1 MIKDEV
7 INEIKKHLGE
17 YLEETGRNTKLPFT
31 CVNPSHEDRHP
42 SMSYDPKRNI
52 IKCFSKGVCEFSTD
66 LIGLYALDHNL
77 DEKSDFKQIVEELA
91 KHYNIPLNKE
101 ISNNYYGTKTSTYV
115 KVENKED
122 FTSYYKK
129 CKKDINKT
137 DYLEKRGLSK
147 ELIEK
152 YNIGYDVA
160 KKMVI
165 LPISK
170 TCYEGRSV
178 EPNAY
183 IKHFKPKGI
192 SNELFNL
199 DYIKNSNYDSVI
211 WVTEAIID
219 ALSLEETKEDI
230 KAVSLNSLNNSSQ
243 LVEELRKNKYKGAI
257 MLALD
262 TDNSG
267 INESK
272 KLQEEIEALGI
283 KTFIFNSSNDKYN
296 KTYKVKDLIEKYNYE
311 EEENEAINWEI
322 EKNGEEWGKNREDY
336 LRFRILGNLQEDFK
350 EELKKPINI
359 KVDNLINKAYN
370 KALENPKN
378 IISLEMDYNEIL
390 NEDLTLCNKDINEY
404 LLNDKDSL
412 KGALDYIDEAVKT
425 SLRNQAI
432 NTYEQ
437 ENAFNYLDE
446 FNKYILDEER
456 TKPLSTGIDVIDEAL
471 EGGFYKKNLVILGAI
486 SSMGKTTLAL
496 QIADNIARQEED
508 VLIFSLE
515 MSKEELIA
523 KSLSRLSFLNTW
535 QKSSTYL
542 ALTTKEIMRGKG
554 VKTDIPNNKDRVQ
567 VYSEVLEEY
576 KDKIAKHIYISECNE
591 TLELNV
597 KMIEEKIKR
606 HIAITG
612 RKPFVIV
619 DYLQIIKSEVKGTD
633 TQIIAN
639 IVTDLKRI
647 ARNNDITLFL
657 ISAFNRNSYSK
668 EADLS
673 SFRDSS
679 TIEYTSDVLLSL
691 QPKVLD
697 GQTGD
702 TDGKSTNKSKVNQ
715 EQQKENRG
723 LTLKV
728 LKNRNGRITDVK
740 GITFYAKYNYMSFK
754 NANISSED

>member
-1 MIKDEV
+1 MIKDEA

-101 ISNNYYGTKTSTYV
+101 GSSNNYYGTKTSNYV

-129 CKKDINKT
+129 CKKDISKT

-165 LPISK
+165 LPISN

-267 INESK
+267 LNAST

-283 KTFIFNSSNDKYN
+283 KTFIFNSN
-296 KTYKVKDLIEKYNYE
+296 KERY
-311 EEENEAINWEI
+311 
-322 EKNGEEWGKNREDY
+322 GE
-336 LRFRILGNLQEDFK
+336 Q
-350 EELKKPINI
+350 
-359 KVDNLINKAYN
+359 V
-370 KALENPKN
+370 
-378 IISLEMDYNEIL
+378 
-390 NEDLTLCNKDINEY
+390 KDINEY
-404 LLNDKDSL
+404 LLTNKESL
-412 KGALDYIDEAVKT
+412 KNALDYTDEAIKT

-437 ENAFNYLDE
+437 ENVFNYLDE
-446 FNKYILDEER
+446 FNKYILDEDR

-554 VKTDIPNNKDRVQ
+554 VKIDIPNNKDRVQ

-657 ISAFNRNSYSK
+657 ISAFNRNSYSQ

-702 TDGKSTNKSKVNQ
+702 TDGKSTNKKKVNQ